1 MEKAENLDF
10 EVIQKIYNER
20 YNIYYG
26 YVLN

>member
-10 EVIQKIYNER
+10 EIIQKIYNDR

-26 YVLN
+26 YILN